1 MTLIKPNIQRKLI
14 WNIYSLICIC
24 LALLMIFFGA
34 AIKESIY
41 NGLLFSLTT
50 IIPTLFPFFILSE
63 LWTAVFY
70 VDPDGWICGAFERI
84 FKVNGCAIT
93 AFISGFICG
102 FPIGVKV
109 LSELYNA
116 GRITKAEFEYL
127 SGFVNNPS
135 FAFVISGVGAGIYKD
150 TKIGVLLYLTI
161 LLSSVITGVFFRPQS
176 KTIYKTAENPRQSFD
191 FVQSIKNAGKTS
203 INVISCIIFFSGLI
217 GFISAIVK
225 NEPFVNA
232 VSLTLEVSNAVEI
245 ISNAKYL
252 TKSSRLILTAFALGF
267 SGFSVHM
274 QAFGFMPKEISKIK
288 YLLIKTFQGVLSS
301 LLVTIFLLI

>member
-70 VDPDGWICGAFERI
+70 VDPDGWICRAFERI
-84 FKVNGCAIT
+84 FRVNGCAIT

-135 FAFVISGVGAGIYKD
+135 CAFVISGVGAGIYKD

-176 KTIYKTAENPRQSFD
+176 KSTYKTAENPRQSFD

-288 YLLIKTFQGVLSS
+288 YLLMKTFQGVLSS
-301 LLVTIFLLI
+301 LLVAIFLLI